1 MQIFMLLLVIV
12 ISSCAPI
19 KYSHD
24 YFLDCEDKHSD
35 FKSLSSCAFE
45 EIKKDCEDKPDCKL
59 SREASAV
66 LTLAWTEISIPT

>member
-1 MQIFMLLLVIV
+1 MQISNIHAILSFIFMI

-35 FKSLSSCAFE
+35 FKGLSSCAFLKRS
-45 EIKKDCEDKPDCKL
+45 KKIVKINQIVKL
-59 SREASAV
+59 RAKDS
-66 LTLAWTEISIPT
+66 